1 MVLSQSLGYLW
12 CYYHRMVLIK
22 LNSIFFFFF
31 LVCHRGLCSFTDS
44 WHDSQDGFISQLA
57 FCLVLLY
64 WLSNWYIRWSR
75 SWCAFLDI
83 CCGWWNVPLCRIGG
97 HGKSFR
103 SIDTE
108 ITLIYGKSLLAVR
121 FPMDNLGWNNVMGR
135 LPNSPYF
142 RVFKYVRVVER
153 GWKRRARLGRDAK
166 NTFFFSLA
174 SHASQMRLL
183 SHAKPILRKWEK
195 NDCLAVYV
203 MGFLSY

>member
-1 MVLSQSLGYLW
+1 
-12 CYYHRMVLIK
+12 MVLIK
-22 LNSIFFFFF
+22 LKSIFFSFS
-31 LVCHRGLCSFTDS
+31 LCHRGLCSFTDS
-44 WHDSQDGFISQLA
+44 WHDSQDGIVSQLA

-64 WLSNWYIRWSR
+64 RLSNWYLRWSR

-83 CCGWWNVPLCRIGG
+83 CCGCWNVPLCRIGR
-97 HGKSFR
+97 HGKSFI
-103 SIDTE
+103 SIDSE
-108 ITLIYGKSLLAVR
+108 ITLIYGKSLLAVH

-135 LPNSPYF
+135 LQKSPYF
-142 RVFKYVRVVER
+142 RVCMYVRVVER

-174 SHASQMRLL
+174 SHASQVRLL
-183 SHAKPILRKWEK
+183 THAQPILRKCEK